1 MVVLRCTDDVV
12 TRHKL
17 GLSDDPPP
25 SANHLG
31 DWGVALATTPGGEL
45 VVFVNATTRLVVA
58 CPPAEIGDLLI
69 VFKARLAQLL
79 EELGV
84 LEEEVEE
91 ELDEMATLSFA
102 AARNVD
108 WLEEAAVGLA
118 TAAARG
124 VVTSADSLDLWQS
137 DWARQPQSSLGGA
150 TPASLARRAL
160 SGSPTV
166 H

>member
-1 MVVLRCTDDVV
+1 MVVLRCTDEIAK
-12 TRHKL
+12 RHKL
-17 GLSDDPPP
+17 GLDEDPPP
-25 SANHLG
+25 SANRLG
-31 DWGVALATTPGGEL
+31 DWGVALAATPGGEL
-45 VVFVNATTRLVVA
+45 VVFVNATTRLVVG
-58 CPPAEIGDLLI
+58 CPPADIGDLLI

-79 EELGV
+79 EEIGV
-84 LEEEVEE
+84 LEEEVEQ

-102 AARNVD
+102 PAWQEE
-108 WLEEAAVGLA
+108 WLDEAAAGLA

-137 DWARQPQSSLGGA
+137 DWARQPQTVLGGA
-150 TPASLARRAL
+150 TPASVAREAL